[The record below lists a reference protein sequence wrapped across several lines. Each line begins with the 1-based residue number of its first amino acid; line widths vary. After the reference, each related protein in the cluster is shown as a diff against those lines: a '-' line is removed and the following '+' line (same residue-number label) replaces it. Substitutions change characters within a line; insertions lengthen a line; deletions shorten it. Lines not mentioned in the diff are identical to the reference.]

1 MNKKINHISIIM
13 DGNGRWAVERGL
25 ARSLGHRAGIKSVQT
40 IIDAALVRQIDTL
53 TLFAFSSEN
62 WNRPNDEITILMSLF
77 NESITKYMHELNKN
91 NIKVE
96 FIGDIERFN
105 STLREKIHKLISL
118 TQNNTG
124 LNLNFAVNYG
134 GKWDIANAVNSF
146 IREKGHDIKN
156 PITEKDIDDYLT
168 LSYNPPDLLIR
179 TGGNH
184 RLSNFMLWQH
194 AYTELYFTDCLWP
207 NFNEVEFDKAI
218 KYFLNTTRKFGGLV
232 NIDDYKSNV

>member
-1 MNKKINHISIIM
+1 MNKKIDHISIIM
-13 DGNGRWAVERGL
+13 DGNGRWANEQGL
-25 ARSLGHRAGIKSVQT
+25 VRALGHRAGIQSVQT
-40 IIDAALVRQIDTL
+40 IIDAAIVRQISTL

-62 WNRPNDEITILMSLF
+62 WNRPNDEIAILMSLF
-77 NESITKYMHELNKN
+77 NESITKYMRKLDKN

-105 STLREKIHKLISL
+105 STLRDKIHKLITL
-118 TQNNTG
+118 TKNNTG

-134 GKWDIANAVNSF
+134 GKWDITNAVNCL
-146 IREKGHDIKN
+146 IKEKGHDINN
-156 PITEKDIDDYLT
+156 PITENDIDNYLA
-168 LSYNPPDLLIR
+168 LSNNPDLLIR
-179 TGGNH
+179 TGGDR

-207 NFNEVEFDKAI
+207 NFDEMEFDKAI

-232 NIDDYKSNV
+232 NINDYKSNV

>member
-1 MNKKINHISIIM
+1 M

-134 GKWDIANAVNSF
+134 GKWDIANAVNSL
-146 IREKGHDIKN
+146 IKEKGYDINN

-168 LSYNPPDLLIR
+168 LSNNPPDLLIR
-179 TGGNH
+179 TGGDH

>member
-134 GKWDIANAVNSF
+134 GKWDIANAVNSL
-146 IREKGHDIKN
+146 IREKGHNINN

-168 LSYNPPDLLIR
+168 LSNNPPDLLIR
-179 TGGNH
+179 TGGDH

>member
-1 MNKKINHISIIM
+1 M

-105 STLREKIHKLISL
+105 SALREKINKLISL

-134 GKWDIANAVNSF
+134 GKWDIANAVNSL
-146 IREKGHDIKN
+146 IREKGHNIN
-156 PITEKDIDDYLT
+156 YPITEKDIDDYLT
-168 LSYNPPDLLIR
+168 LSNNPPDLLIR
-179 TGGNH
+179 TGGDH

>member
-77 NESITKYMHELNKN
+77 NESISKYMHELNKN

-134 GKWDIANAVNSF
+134 GKWDIANAVNSL
-146 IREKGHDIKN
+146 IREKGHDINN

-168 LSYNPPDLLIR
+168 LSNNPPDLLIR
-179 TGGNH
+179 TGGDH

>member
-13 DGNGRWAVERGL
+13 DGNGRWAAEKGL
-25 ARSLGHRAGIKSVQT
+25 VRSLGHRAGIKSVQT

-134 GKWDIANAVNSF
+134 GKWDIANAVNSL
-146 IREKGHDIKN
+146 IREKGHDINN

-168 LSYNPPDLLIR
+168 LSNNPPDLLIR
-179 TGGNH
+179 TGGDH

>member
-1 MNKKINHISIIM
+1 M
-13 DGNGRWAVERGL
+13 DGNGRWANQQGL
-25 ARSLGHRAGIKSVQT
+25 VRALGHRAGIKSVQT
-40 IIDAALVRQIDTL
+40 VIDAAIVRQINTL

-62 WNRPNDEITILMSLF
+62 WNRPNDEVTILMSLF
-77 NESITKYMHELNKN
+77 NESITKYMRKLDKN

-105 STLREKIHKLISL
+105 STLRDKIHKMISL
-118 TQNNTG
+118 TKNNTG

-134 GKWDIANAVNSF
+134 GKWDITNAVNYL
-146 IREKGHDIKN
+146 IKEKGHDINN
-156 PITEKDIDDYLT
+156 PITENDIDNYLA
-168 LSYNPPDLLIR
+168 LSNNPPDLLIR
-179 TGGNH
+179 TGGDH

-207 NFNEVEFDKAI
+207 NFDEMEFDKAI

-232 NIDDYKSNV
+232 NINDYKSNV

>member
-1 MNKKINHISIIM
+1 M

-105 STLREKIHKLISL
+105 SALREKINKLISL

-134 GKWDIANAVNSF
+134 GKWDIANAVNSL
-146 IREKGHDIKN
+146 IREKGHDINN

-168 LSYNPPDLLIR
+168 LSNNPPDLLIR
-179 TGGNH
+179 TGGDH

>member
-1 MNKKINHISIIM
+1 M
-13 DGNGRWAVERGL
+13 GCREGL

-96 FIGDIERFN
+96 FNGDIERFN

-134 GKWDIANAVNSF
+134 GKWDIANAVNSL
-146 IREKGHDIKN
+146 IREKG
-156 PITEKDIDDYLT
+156 
-168 LSYNPPDLLIR
+168 S
-179 TGGNH
+179 
-184 RLSNFMLWQH
+184 
-194 AYTELYFTDCLWP
+194 
-207 NFNEVEFDKAI
+207 
-218 KYFLNTTRKFGGLV
+218 
-232 NIDDYKSNV
+232 

>member
-77 NESITKYMHELNKN
+77 NESISKYMHELNKN

-96 FIGDIERFN
+96 FIGDIQRFN
-105 STLREKIHKLISL
+105 SALREKINKLIIS
-118 TQNNTG
+118 TVETKSG
-124 LNLNFAVNYG
+124 A
-134 GKWDIANAVNSF
+134 K
-146 IREKGHDIKN
+146 IR
-156 PITEKDIDDYLT
+156 
-168 LSYNPPDLLIR
+168 S
-179 TGGNH
+179 
-184 RLSNFMLWQH
+184 
-194 AYTELYFTDCLWP
+194 
-207 NFNEVEFDKAI
+207 
-218 KYFLNTTRKFGGLV
+218 
-232 NIDDYKSNV
+232 

>member
-1 MNKKINHISIIM
+1 M

-105 STLREKIHKLISL
+105 STLREKINKLISL

-134 GKWDIANAVNSF
+134 GKWDIANAVNSL
-146 IREKGHDIKN
+146 IREKGHDINN

-168 LSYNPPDLLIR
+168 LSNNPPDLLIR
-179 TGGNH
+179 TGGDH

>member
-134 GKWDIANAVNSF
+134 GKWDIANAVNSL
-146 IREKGHDIKN
+146 IKEKGYDINN

-168 LSYNPPDLLIR
+168 LSNNPPDLLIR
-179 TGGNH
+179 TGGDH

>member
-13 DGNGRWAVERGL
+13 DGNGRWANQQGL
-25 ARSLGHRAGIKSVQT
+25 ARALGHRAGIKSVQT

-77 NESITKYMHELNKN
+77 NESITKYMRELDKN

-96 FIGDIERFN
+96 FIGNIERFN
-105 STLREKIHKLISL
+105 PTLRDKIHKLISL
-118 TQNNTG
+118 TKNNTG
-124 LNLNFAVNYG
+124 LHLNFAVNYG
-134 GKWDIANAVNSF
+134 GKWDITNAVNCL
-146 IREKGHDIKN
+146 IKEKGHDINN
-156 PITEKDIDDYLT
+156 PITENDIDDYLA
-168 LSYNPPDLLIR
+168 LSNNPPDLLIR
-179 TGGNH
+179 TGGDH

-207 NFNEVEFDKAI
+207 NFDEVEFDKAI
-218 KYFLNTTRKFGGLV
+218 KYYLNTTRKFGGLV
-232 NIDDYKSNV
+232 NINDYKSNV

>member
-105 STLREKIHKLISL
+105 SALREKINKLISL

-134 GKWDIANAVNSF
+134 GKWDIANAVNSL
-146 IREKGHDIKN
+146 IKEKGYDINN

-168 LSYNPPDLLIR
+168 LSNNPPDLLIR
-179 TGGNH
+179 TGGDH

>member
-1 MNKKINHISIIM
+1 
-13 DGNGRWAVERGL
+13 
-25 ARSLGHRAGIKSVQT
+25 
-40 IIDAALVRQIDTL
+40 
-53 TLFAFSSEN
+53 
-62 WNRPNDEITILMSLF
+62 
-77 NESITKYMHELNKN
+77 MHELNKN

-134 GKWDIANAVNSF
+134 GKWDIANAVNSL
-146 IREKGHDIKN
+146 IKEKGYDINN
-156 PITEKDIDDYLT
+156 PISEKDIDDYLT
-168 LSYNPPDLLIR
+168 LSNNPPDLLIR
-179 TGGNH
+179 TGGDH

>member
-1 MNKKINHISIIM
+1 M

-77 NESITKYMHELNKN
+77 NESISKYMHELNKN

-118 TQNNTG
+118 TQNNNG

-134 GKWDIANAVNSF
+134 GKWDIANAVNSL
-146 IREKGHDIKN
+146 IREKGHDINN

-168 LSYNPPDLLIR
+168 LSNNPPDLLIR
-179 TGGNH
+179 TGGDH

>member
-96 FIGDIERFN
+96 FVGDIEKFN

-118 TQNNTG
+118 TKNNTG

-134 GKWDIANAVNSF
+134 GKWDIANAVNSL
-146 IREKGHDIKN
+146 IREKGHDINN

-168 LSYNPPDLLIR
+168 LSNNPPDLLIR
-179 TGGNH
+179 TGGDH

>member
-1 MNKKINHISIIM
+1 M

-77 NESITKYMHELNKN
+77 NESITKYMRKLDKN

-134 GKWDIANAVNSF
+134 GKWDIANAVNSL
-146 IREKGHDIKN
+146 IREKGHDINN

-168 LSYNPPDLLIR
+168 LSNNPPDLLIR
-179 TGGNH
+179 TGGDH

>member
-13 DGNGRWAVERGL
+13 DGNGRWANQQGFVR
-25 ARSLGHRAGIKSVQT
+25 ALGHRAGIKSVQT

-134 GKWDIANAVNSF
+134 GKWDIANAVNSL
-146 IREKGHDIKN
+146 IREKGHDINN

-168 LSYNPPDLLIR
+168 LSNNPPDLLIR
-179 TGGNH
+179 TGGDH

>member
-1 MNKKINHISIIM
+1 M

-134 GKWDIANAVNSF
+134 GKWDIANAVNSL
-146 IREKGHDIKN
+146 IREKGHDIN
-156 PITEKDIDDYLT
+156 YPITEKDIDDYLT
-168 LSYNPPDLLIR
+168 LSNNPPDLLIR
-179 TGGNH
+179 TGGDH

>member
-1 MNKKINHISIIM
+1 M
-13 DGNGRWAVERGL
+13 DGNGRWANQQGL
-25 ARSLGHRAGIKSVQT
+25 ARALGHRAGIKSVQI

-77 NESITKYMHELNKN
+77 NESITKYMRELDKN

-96 FIGDIERFN
+96 FIGNIERFN
-105 STLREKIHKLISL
+105 PTLRDKIHKLISL
-118 TQNNTG
+118 TKNNTG
-124 LNLNFAVNYG
+124 LHLNFAVNYG
-134 GKWDIANAVNSF
+134 GKWDITNAVNCL
-146 IREKGHDIKN
+146 IKEKGHDINN
-156 PITEKDIDDYLT
+156 PITENDIDDYLA
-168 LSYNPPDLLIR
+168 LSNNPPDLLIR
-179 TGGNH
+179 TGGDR

-207 NFNEVEFDKAI
+207 NFDEVEFDKAI

-232 NIDDYKSNV
+232 NINDYKSNV

>member
-1 MNKKINHISIIM
+1 MNKKIDHISIIM
-13 DGNGRWAVERGL
+13 DGNGRWANEQGL
-25 ARSLGHRAGIKSVQT
+25 VRALGHRAGIKSVQT
-40 IIDAALVRQIDTL
+40 IIDAAIVRQINTL

-62 WNRPNDEITILMSLF
+62 WNRPNDEVAILMSLF
-77 NESITKYMHELNKN
+77 NESITKYMRKLDKN

-105 STLREKIHKLISL
+105 STLRDKIHKLITL
-118 TQNNTG
+118 TKNNTG

-134 GKWDIANAVNSF
+134 GKWDITNAVNCL
-146 IREKGHDIKN
+146 IKEKGHDINN
-156 PITEKDIDDYLT
+156 PITENDIDNYLA
-168 LSYNPPDLLIR
+168 LSNNPPDLLIR
-179 TGGNH
+179 TGGDR

-207 NFNEVEFDKAI
+207 NFDEMEFDKAI

-232 NIDDYKSNV
+232 NINDYKSNV

>member
-1 MNKKINHISIIM
+1 M
-13 DGNGRWAVERGL
+13 DGNGRWAAEKGL
-25 ARSLGHRAGIKSVQT
+25 VRSLGHRAGIKSVQT

-96 FIGDIERFN
+96 FVGDIERFN
-105 STLREKIHKLISL
+105 STLREKIHKLVSL
-118 TQNNTG
+118 TKNNTG

-134 GKWDIANAVNSF
+134 GKWDITNAVNSL
-146 IREKGHDIKN
+146 IREKGHDINN
-156 PITEKDIDDYLT
+156 PITEKDIEDYLT
-168 LSYNPPDLLIR
+168 LSNNPPDLLIR

-207 NFNEVEFDKAI
+207 NFNEAEFDKAI

>member
-13 DGNGRWAVERGL
+13 DGNGRWANQQGL
-25 ARSLGHRAGIKSVQT
+25 ARALGHRAGIKSVQT

-62 WNRPNDEITILMSLF
+62 WDRPNDEITILMSLF
-77 NESITKYMHELNKN
+77 NESITKYMRELDKN

-96 FIGDIERFN
+96 FIGNIERFN
-105 STLREKIHKLISL
+105 PTLRDKIHKLISL
-118 TQNNTG
+118 TKNNTG
-124 LNLNFAVNYG
+124 LHLNFAVNYG
-134 GKWDIANAVNSF
+134 GKWDITNAVNCL
-146 IREKGHDIKN
+146 IKEKGHDINN
-156 PITEKDIDDYLT
+156 PITENDIDDYLA
-168 LSYNPPDLLIR
+168 LSNNPPDLLIR
-179 TGGNH
+179 TGGDH

-207 NFNEVEFDKAI
+207 NFDEMEFDKAI

-232 NIDDYKSNV
+232 NINDYKSNV

>member
-1 MNKKINHISIIM
+1 MNKKIDHISIIM
-13 DGNGRWAVERGL
+13 DGNGRWANEQGL
-25 ARSLGHRAGIKSVQT
+25 VRALGHRAGIKSVQT
-40 IIDAALVRQIDTL
+40 IIDAAIVRQINTL

-62 WNRPNDEITILMSLF
+62 WNRPNDEVAILMSLF
-77 NESITKYMHELNKN
+77 NESITKYMRKLDKN

-134 GKWDIANAVNSF
+134 GKWDIANAVNSL
-146 IREKGHDIKN
+146 IREKGHDINN

-168 LSYNPPDLLIR
+168 LSNNPPDLLIR
-179 TGGNH
+179 TGGDH